1 MKYLQHRYVK
11 IIVAA
16 LIVLW
21 AVYQFVQG
29 KIGNGI
35 ALTLLAV
42 FLVLL
47 YFRNEFLLLT
57 FLRLRKQDM
66 EGMEKWLGKIVHP
79 ETALL
84 RKQQGYYNY
93 MYGIIYSRKNLTQA
107 EKYFRKAL
115 QLGLTMD
122 YDVAMTKLS
131 LAGIMIQKRKKREA
145 QELLADA
152 KKLDKQNMM
161 TEHIK
166 MMQQQ
171 LKKI

>member
-35 ALTLLAV
+35 ALTFLAAIPI
-42 FLVLL
+42 LL

>member
-42 FLVLL
+42 FPVLL

-66 EGMEKWLGKIVHP
+66 EGMEKWLGKIVDP

-93 MYGIIYSRKNLTQA
+93 MYGIIYSRKNLTKA

>member
-42 FLVLL
+42 FPVLL

-166 MMQQQ
+166 MRQQQ

>member
-42 FLVLL
+42 FPVLL

-93 MYGIIYSRKNLTQA
+93 MYGIIYSRKNLTKA

>member
-42 FLVLL
+42 FPVLL